1 MDIPEAKRPRD
12 KPEAAQNPESR
23 SKDEPSPELKIDP
36 TAGPIETLIELI
48 QYCEKL
54 HRKDFMR

>member
-1 MDIPEAKRPRD
+1 MDTPKSTRLRD
-12 KPEAAQNPESR
+12 KPEAVPNCESR
-23 SKDEPSPELKIDP
+23 PTGEPSPELKIDP

-54 HRKDFMR
+54 HRKGFMQ